1 MRNVVTMTITMT
13 MLVTMTITEEAPG
26 RRQRQRLAC
35 EIEEA
40 RTDNSGAPA
49 TTRVFTFNTR

>member
-1 MRNVVTMTITMT
+1 MRNV
-13 MLVTMTITEEAPG
+13 VTMTITEEAPG

-49 TTRVFTFNTR
+49 TTRVFTFKD

>member
-1 MRNVVTMTITMT
+1 MRNV
-13 MLVTMTITEEAPG
+13 VTMTITEEAPG

-49 TTRVFTFNTR
+49 TTRVFTFKDKKDFWT